1 MFATN
6 KNIFDLSVNGLSI
19 ALSVVMCIAAEIVV
33 HLIALLDCY
42 ALQTCIAVV

>member
-33 HLIALLDCY
+33 RLIALLDCY